1 MRHFNFVVDILT
13 KLEIKF
19 SVKQST
25 IIIFVILYE
34 NPSTRFNI
42 HKWLYDTGNGY
53 MIPVCFY
60 CSDLNC
66 CLNLLVYTYVY
77 VFPVSP

>member
-1 MRHFNFVVDILT
+1 MRHSNFVVDILT
-13 KLEIKF
+13 KLAIKF

-42 HKWLYDTGNGY
+42 HKWLYDTG
-53 MIPVCFY
+53 M
-60 CSDLNC
+60 
-66 CLNLLVYTYVY
+66 LLL
-77 VFPVSP
+77 

>member
-1 MRHFNFVVDILT
+1 MHKIGSKEEMRHFNFVVDILT
-13 KLEIKF
+13 KLAIKF

-42 HKWLYDTGNGY
+42 H
-53 MIPVCFY
+53 
-60 CSDLNC
+60 
-66 CLNLLVYTYVY
+66 
-77 VFPVSP
+77 